1 LEIKNTKIESFII
14 GCILGAVPVMFCFVT
29 AWFVSAVLLDEKVV
43 PTVALSGLG
52 VGMVIDIAFLKRWI
66 KKAYQLSNKVL
77 IAIYIFYSIGVLGF
91 CMGVPI
97 LNFGLRIL
105 AGIYPNYQGS
115 KKIIGK
121 IIPLIDLGRGLN
133 ERLTM
138 TENIF
143 LLGSFFGLS
152 QKEIK
157 KKINSIIKL
166 TDLQKFVNTKLYQF
180 SNGMKTRLAFSIA
193 MHCGPDILLLDEV
206 FAVGDENFRLT
217 SAEKIKRIVKK
228 GGSVIFVS
236 HELQMIEKY
245 CDRVI
250 IMDKG
255 RIIALG
261 KPREMIEKLK
271 NKAIPSSS

>member
-1 LEIKNTKIESFII
+1 MKRIIVNNISKKFKIGFRKKQSTLSRIISHFSGRESKKTMYAVKNVSFYVSSGEILGII
-14 GCILGAVPVMFCFVT
+14 GNNGAGKT
-29 AWFVSAVLLDEKVV
+29 TL
-43 PTVALSGLG
+43 
-52 VGMVIDIAFLKRWI
+52 
-66 KKAYQLSNKVL
+66 
-77 IAIYIFYSIGVLGF
+77 
-91 CMGVPI
+91 
-97 LNFGLRIL
+97 LRIL